1 MATQHRNAKLLKSLL
16 TTKNARVYFVWRG
29 EKWNLVVNSTDH
41 ENLHVPVLGK
51 EVLFW
56 LVSDRSATILDCTVG
71 YGGHAEMLLASS
83 PAGTML
89 IGLDQDSKAIDFCR
103 RRLSRFGD
111 RIVLRQGNYRDL
123 KSHLAE
129 IGIARIDGVLFD
141 FGVSSPQL
149 DDPSRG
155 FSFQQ
160 EGPLDMRMD
169 QTSGKTAA
177 DLVGHCPEHE
187 LADIIFQYGEE
198 RYARRIARAIVQ
210 ERQRRPIET
219 TGALVSIITRSV
231 PASYRH
237 GRIHCATRT
246 FQALRIAVNHEL
258 DFLESSLRDAI
269 GVLSSGG
276 RICGISFHSLEDR
289 IVKHTFRSLSQG
301 PEATLSILTKKPVLP
316 SQAECEANPRSRSA
330 KLRVAE
336 RQPRVGLA

>member
-1 MATQHRNAKLLKSLL
+1 M
-16 TTKNARVYFVWRG
+16 G
-29 EKWNLVVNSTDH
+29 NSIDH
-41 ENLHVPVLGK
+41 ENLHVPVLGQ
-51 EVLFW
+51 EVVYW
-56 LVSDRSATILDCTVG
+56 LISDRSTIILDCTVG
-71 YGGHAEMLLASS
+71 YGGHAEMLLAST
-83 PAGTML
+83 PAKTTV
-89 IGLDQDSKAIDFCR
+89 IGLDQDFQAIDFCR
-103 RRLSRFGD
+103 RRLNRFGD

-129 IGIARIDGVLFD
+129 TGIATVDGVLFD
-141 FGVSSPQL
+141 FGVSSPQF

-155 FSFQQ
+155 FSFQR

-169 QTSGKTAA
+169 QTIGKTAA
-177 DLVGHCPEHE
+177 DLVNCSPEHE

-210 ERQRRPIET
+210 ERQRRPVET
-219 TGALVSIITRSV
+219 TGALVSIIARSV

-258 DFLESSLRDAI
+258 DFLESSLRDATE
-269 GVLSSGG
+269 VLASGG
-276 RICGISFHSLEDR
+276 RICAISFHSLEDR

-316 SQAECEANPRSRSA
+316 SQEECEANPRSRSA

-336 RQPRVGLA
+336 RQPKMGTL

>member
-1 MATQHRNAKLLKSLL
+1 M
-16 TTKNARVYFVWRG
+16 G
-29 EKWNLVVNSTDH
+29 NSIAY
-41 ENLHVPVLGK
+41 EVFHVPVLGQ
-51 EVLFW
+51 EVCFW
-56 LVSDRSATILDCTVG
+56 LISDRPATILDCTVG

-83 PAGTML
+83 PVETRV
-89 IGLDQDSKAIDFCR
+89 IGLDQDSQAIDFCR

-129 IGIARIDGVLFD
+129 TGIATVDGVLFD

-149 DDPSRG
+149 DDPLRG
-155 FSFQQ
+155 FSFQR

-169 QTSGKTAA
+169 QTIERTAA
-177 DLVGHCPEHE
+177 DLVGRSSEHE

-210 ERQRRPIET
+210 ERQHRPVET
-219 TGALVSIITRSV
+219 TGALVSIIARSV
-231 PASYRH
+231 PAPYRH

-269 GVLSSGG
+269 EVLAFGG
-276 RICGISFHSLEDR
+276 RICVISFHSLEDR
-289 IVKHTFRSLSQG
+289 IAKRTLRSLAQE

-316 SQAECEANPRSRSA
+316 SKAECEANPRSRSA

-336 RQPRVGLA
+336 RQPKMGLL